1 MRKRQT
7 AALVALVL
15 LALVGHLMS
24 GWAAAYYFEGYPTNG
39 PFQVLNPLA
48 RMLQGELPGR
58 DFPLFHGLLLQWT
71 MLPSFLLLGKNLFA
85 SEWTRQVLPPVL
97 AGLSLGLAAY
107 ALTANKARSA
117 LFALSLVALGT
128 LMQTSERA
136 SLLMISHLVTA
147 GNSLISYRSAF
158 PLLLMALWGIC
169 YRDKAL
175 TGKSFVVLG
184 GLLGL
189 APVWSY
195 EQGVYAFTG
204 LFVMGLYYLSLAPS
218 QNWKA
223 FVGALMAAVV
233 VAGLSFSIITAG
245 HGLETL
251 SYAFGTIPKDQGWYF
266 GAAPNRYLVSPELLT
281 STVVLP
287 FFALAFLSAALG
299 ACAIYFHRIGRLT
312 TPQVLVGLFISWQ
325 GVICLT
331 SLTGMVT
338 PSYAIPSVRAVL
350 LLGFALAC
358 WMGHYLLEPIRND
371 LGRLFKGGLW
381 LSAIG
386 FTGLASVQG
395 ITAPEQRS
403 QLPQFASSKLEPT
416 LGVVLSDKYYKDIGA
431 ELGLYRN
438 APGKVFS
445 AYVGP
450 TDHILGQSNPS
461 GVDYIIHALGDERRA
476 AYVGSLASSKPEYVT
491 TMRRSFFAY
500 EQWLQNTSWPFYR
513 ELLMNYEPR
522 LQTAYR
528 VVWERAEP
536 EAVSSSNCVR
546 KDSSPVWMNAV
557 STTADKARL
566 FELKIRY
573 SVSNPWGRIP
583 LLGTLARLEVNF
595 SNHNMYAASLPL
607 HKNEWMLPIVLRAN
621 QKLNLIFTQATL
633 IPRFMADVESME
645 LCEIDVPE
653 ARLKGLDDHADTLTT
668 NRHPME

>member
-15 LALVGHLMS
+15 LAVVGHLMN

-48 RMLQGELPGR
+48 RMLRSELPGR

-97 AGLSLGLAAY
+97 AGLSLGFAAY
-107 ALTANKARSA
+107 ALTANKARSV

-128 LMQTSERA
+128 VMQTSERA

-158 PLLLMALWGIC
+158 PLLLMALWGIR
-169 YRDKAL
+169 YRKKAL
-175 TGKSFVVLG
+175 TNKSFLVLG
-184 GLLGL
+184 SLLGF

-195 EQGVYAFTG
+195 EQGVYAFSG
-204 LFVMGLYYLSLAPS
+204 LFVMGLYYLSLAPR
-218 QNWKA
+218 QHWKA
-223 FVGALMAAVV
+223 FVGTLGAAVA
-233 VAGLSFSIITAG
+233 VAIVSFSIITAG
-245 HGLETL
+245 HGLEAL

-266 GAAPNRYLVSPELLT
+266 GAAPNRYLVSPELLA
-281 STVVLP
+281 SPVVLP
-287 FFALAFLSAALG
+287 FFALASLSALLG
-299 ACAIYFHRIGRLT
+299 ACAIYFHRIGRIT
-312 TPQVLVGLFISWQ
+312 TPQVLVALFISWQ
-325 GVICLT
+325 GIICLT

-350 LLGFALAC
+350 LLGFALVY
-358 WMGHYLLEPIRND
+358 WISHYLMAPIRND

-395 ITAPEQRS
+395 INAPTQRGK
-403 QLPQFASSKLEPT
+403 LPQFATGKLEPA

-431 ELGLYRN
+431 ELSLYRA

-450 TDHILGQSNPS
+450 TDHVLGQSNPS

-476 AYVGSLASSKPEYVT
+476 AYVGALAASRPEYVT

-528 VVWERAEP
+528 VVWGRAAH
-536 EAVSSSNCVR
+536 EAVATSNCVR
-546 KDSSPVWMNAV
+546 KDNAQVWMNAV
-557 STTADKARL
+557 GTPEDKARL
-566 FELKIRY
+566 FELKIHY
-573 SVSNPWGRIP
+573 NVSNPWVRIP

-595 SNHNMYAASLPL
+595 SNRNMYAASLPL
-607 HKNEWMLPIVLRAN
+607 HKTEWSLPIVLRAN
-621 QKLNLIFTQATL
+621 QTLNLIFTQATL

-645 LCEIDVPE
+645 LCEIAVPE
-653 ARLKGLDDHADTLTT
+653 SRLNGLDDHTANPQL
-668 NRHPME
+668 NSHPIE